1 MKQFIPPPIWVD
13 SPDQM
18 IEVVN
23 EVRESGEAAL
33 DTETTGLN
41 LWKDHIVV
49 WSLCPNIN
57 TRYCLS
63 RDMLDIYEL
72 ELAHDPSISWYFT
85 RALYDGNMLENSGVS
100 VPEGDIYDTL
110 PMDWLYDE
118 NRQGGHGLKETAIEY
133 CEIPMT
139 DLKQT
144 VSRKKGESIPE
155 AFARLLV
162 EDFQA
167 AIDYASKDAWATF
180 RVFKALRKRLRNQ
193 FNSQGQSLW
202 DYFVEIE
209 MPYTRVLYN
218 MIRRGIRIDKK
229 YLASLE
235 PKMERDIVLLNRKI
249 AKSAGR
255 EINLNSVPQLRWL
268 LYDKLGLTPFKR
280 TKGGKSGV
288 KLPSTDSDVLEK
300 FANDGVP
307 VCQDIMDLRGLT
319 KTLGT
324 YVKGLQEHADPHD
337 RIHPML
343 NQHVTVTGRLS
354 STDPNLQNIPTPEN
368 DLYKL
373 REAFIP
379 QPGYVL
385 GVLDY
390 AQLEFRILAHRA
402 QEPNLIEVMKKGWDA
417 HTGTASLMFNHP
429 YDEIIAAAKK
439 KKKIDAAKEKKAEGK
454 PLTDEEKM
462 FLALVLTELEQEMIF
477 ARKAAKAIGFGLL
490 YGEGVKKLAHTLGV
504 PEARARELIEL
515 FFEPYPN
522 IRNYIDL
529 MHRQAHVDHYIE
541 TLMYRPRRFTAMV
554 DIGHLSWKQM
564 GGEMRGQVAR
574 MERQAVNSSIQGS
587 AADIVRNAQI
597 KCEFDPHL
605 MAMDVRMLLQIHDEL
620 VFEIPEENAEEAM
633 IIIRNHM
640 EHPLPFDLS
649 VPLTVDGGTGLS
661 WKAAKG

>member
-1 MKQFIPPPIWVD
+1 MLQWMPPPTWVD
-13 SPDQM
+13 TPDKM
-18 IEVVN
+18 LEVVDR
-23 EVRESGEAAL
+23 VRASGECAL

-41 LWKDHIVV
+41 LWRDHIVV
-49 WSLCPNIN
+49 WSLCPD
-57 TRYCLS
+57 TSVRYCLS
-63 RDMLDIYEL
+63 RDMLDIYEM
-72 ELAHDPSISWYFT
+72 ELAHDPNLSWYMT
-85 RALYDGNMLENSGVS
+85 RALYDCNMLENSGVS
-100 VPEGDIYDTL
+100 APAGDIYDTL
-110 PMDWLYDE
+110 AMDWQYDE
-118 NRQGGHGLKETAIEY
+118 NRQGTHGLKETAMEY
-133 CEIPMT
+133 CGIPMK
-139 DLKQT
+139 DLKQILNL
-144 VSRKKGESIPE
+144 KKGESLPE

-162 EDFQA
+162 ENFDE

-193 FNSQGQSLW
+193 FNSQDQSLW
-202 DYFVEIE
+202 DYFVSVE
-209 MPYTRVLYN
+209 MPYTRTLYN

-229 YLASLE
+229 YLESLV
-235 PKMERDIVLLNRKI
+235 PKMERDIVLLNRKVTK
-249 AKSAGR
+249 AAGR
-255 EINLNSVPQLRWL
+255 EINLNSTPQLRWL
-268 LYDKLGLTPFKR
+268 LYEKLGLTPFKR

-288 KLPSTDSDVLEK
+288 KAPSTDADVLEK
-300 FANDGVP
+300 FANDGVE
-307 VCQDIMDLRGLT
+307 VCQDIMDMRGLT

-324 YVKGLQEHADPHD
+324 YVKGLQKHADPRD

-368 DLYKL
+368 DIYKL

-379 QPGYVL
+379 QDGYL
-385 GVLDY
+385 FGVLDY

-454 PLTDEEKM
+454 TLTDEEKM
-462 FLALVLTELEQEMIF
+462 FISLVLTELEKEMIF

-504 PEARARELIEL
+504 SEDRARELIEM

-529 MHRQAHVDHYIE
+529 MHRTAHVDHYIE
-541 TLMYRPRRFTAMV
+541 TIMYRPRRFPAMV
-554 DIGHLSWKQM
+554 DVGHLGWRQM
-564 GGEMRGQVAR
+564 SGEMRGQIAR

-587 AADIVRNAQI
+587 AADIVRHAQL
-597 KCEFDPHL
+597 KCEFDPRL
-605 MAMDVRMLLQIHDEL
+605 IMMDVRMLLQIHDEL
-620 VFEIPEENAEEAM
+620 IFEIPEENVDEAM
-633 IIIRNHM
+633 PIIKYHM

-649 VPLTVDGGTGLS
+649 VPLTVDGGVGLS